1 MSKAKLGELF
11 FKERALK
18 VSVGSRRVPSIAI
31 SERIL
36 RNLITG
42 LILLFLMTL
51 ATALFL
57 QLSASRERS
66 IVTSTKHTA
75 LVLRAA
81 ASDLS
86 ATLGAGFAGGRT
98 IRALVPEDL
107 AEVLPQDTGVRGRLF
122 IAADEKGYIQTSYP
136 EDLGLKGANLS
147 TVFGQDGIL
156 SAAQQLGAP
165 ALAITPANE
174 EVYIGLRSLSP
185 YLGQLVVIHPK
196 ARVLQDWRSDVTQIA
211 TLFVVTLG
219 VLVLLGTA
227 FHWQASRAAE
237 ADQTLAVAT
246 ERMDKALDRGHCGLW
261 DWDIARG
268 RIFWSKSM
276 YDILGLQTKGE
287 FLSYGEVAER
297 LHPDDEP
304 IDQLVDVMLRGGR
317 PAIDQEFRMRHC
329 DGHWVWLRAR
339 AELSEAPG
347 QDSPNLVG
355 IAIDITEQKRLDKL
369 NQEAELRL
377 KDAIEN
383 VSEAFVLWD
392 SDNHLVMCNSKYQQ
406 LHNLPA
412 SVCRPGSSY
421 EDVTRVARE
430 PVIRQ
435 RSAASSDTAL
445 PASIPEG
452 SDGNTF
458 EVQLEDGR
466 WLQINERRTKDGGFV
481 SVGTDISNLKLHEEK
496 LLESERELMN
506 TVRDLQK
513 SRMELEQQSQRL
525 ADLAEKYSR
534 EKTRAEA
541 ANRSKSE
548 FLANMSHELR
558 TPLNAIIG
566 FSEVIEQQ
574 LFGKVE
580 IPKYLDYAHDIHSS
594 GQYLLD
600 VINDILDMSKIEAG
614 RITLE
619 VEKCSVPAVIE
630 EALRIVSGRAQEGG
644 VTLRKDLPDSLH
656 AMADVRSLKQV
667 LINVIANGVKF
678 TPDSGSLTIS
688 ARRVK
693 KMAEIVIADTGIGI
707 PPDQISKLGR
717 PFEQVEN
724 QLTKTRSGSGLGLA
738 ISNSLIRLND
748 GSLHI
753 DSENGKGT
761 TVTITLPI
769 AQKGKQPK
777 RIVESDAV
785 IEPIATGT
793 QG

>member
-1 MSKAKLGELF
+1 VSKAKLGELF

-18 VSVGSRRVPSIAI
+18 VSVGSARVPAIAI

-42 LILLFLMTL
+42 LIALFLVTL
-51 ATALFL
+51 ATAFYL
-57 QLSASRERS
+57 QLSSSRDRS
-66 IVTSTKHTA
+66 IEASNKHTQ

-86 ATLGAGFAGGRT
+86 ATLGGNFSARK
-98 IRALVPEDL
+98 LVPEDL
-107 AEVLPQDTGVRGRLF
+107 SEVLPEHTGVRGRLF
-122 IAADEKGYIQTSYP
+122 IIADENGYVQTSFP
-136 EDLGLKGANLS
+136 FDQGLAGTNIS
-147 TVFGQDGIL
+147 NVFGQDGIL
-156 SAAQQLGAP
+156 AAVQKIGTPIQ
-165 ALAITPANE
+165 AITPAE
-174 EVYIGLRSLSP
+174 EQIYIAIRSLTP
-185 YLGQLVVIHPK
+185 YSGQIIAIHPK
-196 ARVLQDWRSDVTQIA
+196 SSVLLDWRADVAQIA

-227 FHWQASRAAE
+227 FHWQAARAAE
-237 ADQTLAVAT
+237 ADQTLAIAT

-276 YDILGLQTKGE
+276 YDILGLKTKGE

-297 LHPDDEP
+297 LHPDDDP

-317 PAIDQEFRMRHC
+317 PAIDQEFRMKHF

-339 AELSEAPG
+339 AELAEAPG
-347 QDSPNLVG
+347 QDAPNLVG
-355 IAIDITEQKRLDKL
+355 IAIDITEQKQLDKL

-392 SDNHLVMCNSKYQQ
+392 SDNRLVMCNSKYQQ

-412 SVCRPGSSY
+412 SVCAPGSSY
-421 EDVTRVARE
+421 EDVTRIARE
-430 PVIRQ
+430 PVVRQ
-435 RSAASSDTAL
+435 RSAISNETTL
-445 PASIPEG
+445 PQSLPEG

-566 FSEVIEQQ
+566 FSEVIEQE
-574 LFGKVE
+574 LFGKVAV
-580 IPKYLDYAHDIHSS
+580 PKYLDYAHDIHSS

-619 VEKCSVPAVIE
+619 IEKCSVPAVIE

-644 VTLRKDLPDSLH
+644 VRLRKDLPDSLH
-656 AMADVRSLKQV
+656 ALADVRSLKQV

-678 TPDSGSLTIS
+678 TPQKGSLTIS
-688 ARRVK
+688 ARRVG

-707 PPDQISKLGR
+707 PPDQIAKLGR

-748 GSLHI
+748 GALHI
-753 DSENGKGT
+753 ASDEGKGT

-769 AQKGKQPK
+769 AQKGKQEK
-777 RIVESDAV
+777 RVIESDAV
-785 IEPIATGT
+785 IEPISTSA
-793 QG
+793 QA

>member
-18 VSVGSRRVPSIAI
+18 VSVGSKRVPSIAI

-66 IVTSTKHTA
+66 IGASTKHTA

-98 IRALVPEDL
+98 VRALIPEDL

-122 IAADEKGYIQTSYP
+122 IVADEKGYIQTSYP

-156 SAAQQLGAP
+156 GAAQQLGAP

-196 ARVLQDWRSDVTQIA
+196 AQVLQDWRSDVTQIA

-304 IDQLVDVMLRGGR
+304 IDQLVDVMLQGGR
-317 PAIDQEFRMRHC
+317 PAIDQEFRMKHC

-392 SDNHLVMCNSKYQQ
+392 SDNRLVMCNSKYQQ

-435 RSAASSDTAL
+435 RSAASSDTTL

-458 EVQLEDGR
+458 EVQLEDER

-574 LFGKVE
+574 LFGKVD

-619 VEKCSVPAVIE
+619 IEKCSVPAVIE
-630 EALRIVSGRAQEGG
+630 EALRIVSGRAQDGG

-753 DSENGKGT
+753 ASEKGKGT

>member
-1 MSKAKLGELF
+1 M
-11 FKERALK
+11 
-18 VSVGSRRVPSIAI
+18 
-31 SERIL
+31 
-36 RNLITG
+36 
-42 LILLFLMTL
+42 
-51 ATALFL
+51 
-57 QLSASRERS
+57 
-66 IVTSTKHTA
+66 
-75 LVLRAA
+75 
-81 ASDLS
+81 
-86 ATLGAGFAGGRT
+86 
-98 IRALVPEDL
+98 
-107 AEVLPQDTGVRGRLF
+107 
-122 IAADEKGYIQTSYP
+122 
-136 EDLGLKGANLS
+136 
-147 TVFGQDGIL
+147 
-156 SAAQQLGAP
+156 
-165 ALAITPANE
+165 
-174 EVYIGLRSLSP
+174 
-185 YLGQLVVIHPK
+185 
-196 ARVLQDWRSDVTQIA
+196 
-211 TLFVVTLG
+211 
-219 VLVLLGTA
+219 
-227 FHWQASRAAE
+227 
-237 ADQTLAVAT
+237 
-246 ERMDKALDRGHCGLW
+246 
-261 DWDIARG
+261 
-268 RIFWSKSM
+268 
-276 YDILGLQTKGE
+276 
-287 FLSYGEVAER
+287 
-297 LHPDDEP
+297 
-304 IDQLVDVMLRGGR
+304 
-317 PAIDQEFRMRHC
+317 
-329 DGHWVWLRAR
+329 
-339 AELSEAPG
+339 
-347 QDSPNLVG
+347 
-355 IAIDITEQKRLDKL
+355 
-369 NQEAELRL
+369 
-377 KDAIEN
+377 
-383 VSEAFVLWD
+383 
-392 SDNHLVMCNSKYQQ
+392 
-406 LHNLPA
+406 HNLPA

-435 RSAASSDTAL
+435 RSAASSDTTL
-445 PASIPEG
+445 PASIPDG
-452 SDGNTF
+452 GDGNTF

-481 SVGTDISNLKLHEEK
+481 SVGTDISNLKMHEEK

-630 EALRIVSGRAQEGG
+630 EALRIVSGRAQDGG

-707 PPDQISKLGR
+707 APDQISKLGR

-753 DSENGKGT
+753 ASEEGKGT

-769 AQKGKQPK
+769 AQKGKQAK

>member
-18 VSVGSRRVPSIAI
+18 VSVGSKRVPSIAI

-66 IVTSTKHTA
+66 IVASTKHTA

-98 IRALVPEDL
+98 VRALIPEDL
-107 AEVLPQDTGVRGRLF
+107 AEVLPEDTGTRGRLF
-122 IAADEKGYIQTSYP
+122 ILADEKGYVQTSYP
-136 EDLGLKGANLS
+136 EDLGLKDANLS
-147 TVFGQDGIL
+147 TVFGQEGIL
-156 SAAQQLGAP
+156 TAGQKLGEP
-165 ALAITPANE
+165 VLAITPANE

-185 YLGQLVVIHPK
+185 YLGQIVVIHPK
-196 ARVLQDWRSDVTQIA
+196 AQVLQDWRSDVTQIA

-276 YDILGLQTKGE
+276 YDILGLDTKGE

-304 IDQLVDVMLRGGR
+304 LDQLVDVMLRGGR
-317 PAIDQEFRMRHC
+317 PAIDHEFRMKHC

-392 SDNHLVMCNSKYQQ
+392 SDNRLVMCNSKYQQ

-412 SVCRPGSSY
+412 SVCMPGSSY
-421 EDVTRVARE
+421 EDVTRIARE
-430 PVIRQ
+430 PLIRQ
-435 RSAASSDTAL
+435 RSANAADAAL
-445 PASIPEG
+445 PTSIPEG

-481 SVGTDISNLKLHEEK
+481 SVGTDISNLKMHEEK

-534 EKTRAEA
+534 EKTRAET

-574 LFGKVE
+574 LFGKVD

-678 TPDSGSLTIS
+678 TPQNGSLTIS

-707 PPDQISKLGR
+707 PPDKISKLGR

-738 ISNSLIRLND
+738 ISNSLIRLNE

-753 DSENGKGT
+753 ASEEGKGT
-761 TVTITLPI
+761 TVTITLLI

-777 RIVESDAV
+777 RIIESDAV
-785 IEPIATGT
+785 IEPIGT
-793 QG
+793 DTKI

>member
-18 VSVGSRRVPSIAI
+18 VSVGSARVPAIAI

-42 LILLFLMTL
+42 LILLFLVTL
-51 ATALFL
+51 ATALYL
-57 QLSASRERS
+57 QLSSSRDRS
-66 IVTSTKHTA
+66 IVASNNNTQLA
-75 LVLRAA
+75 LRAA

-86 ATLGAGFAGGRT
+86 ATLGGSFASRK
-98 IRALVPEDL
+98 LVPEDL
-107 AEVLPQDTGVRGRLF
+107 SEVLPETAGVRGRLF
-122 IAADEKGYIQTSYP
+122 IIADEKGYVQTSHPYDP
-136 EDLGLKGANLS
+136 GLEGTNIS
-147 TVFGQDGIL
+147 TVFGQDGVL
-156 SAAQQLGAP
+156 SAAQEIGLP
-165 ALAITPANE
+165 VLAMTPANQQ
-174 EVYIGLRSLSP
+174 VYIALRSLTP
-185 YLGQLVVIHPK
+185 YTGQILAIHPK
-196 ARVLQDWRSDVTQIA
+196 AELLKDWRADVTQIA

-237 ADQTLAVAT
+237 ADQTLAIAT

-268 RIFWSKSM
+268 RIFWSRSM
-276 YDILGLQTKGE
+276 YDILGLNTKGE

-297 LHPDDEP
+297 LHPDDVP
-304 IDQLVDVMLRGGR
+304 IDQLVDIMLSGGR
-317 PAIDQEFRMRHC
+317 PAIDQEFRMKHS

-339 AELSEAPG
+339 AELSESPG

-392 SDNHLVMCNSKYQQ
+392 SDNRLVMCNSKYQQ

-430 PVIRQ
+430 PVVRQ
-435 RSAASSDTAL
+435 RSAISTEVTL
-445 PASIPEG
+445 PRSIPEG
-452 SDGNTF
+452 GDGNTF

-481 SVGTDISNLKLHEEK
+481 SVGTDISNLKMHEEK
-496 LLESERELMN
+496 LLESERELMD

-566 FSEVIEQQ
+566 FSEVIEQE
-574 LFGKVE
+574 LFGKVDV
-580 IPKYLDYAHDIHSS
+580 PKYLDYAHDIHSS

-619 VEKCSVPAVIE
+619 IEKCSVPAVIE

-644 VTLRKDLPDSLH
+644 VKLRKDLPNSLH
-656 AMADVRSLKQV
+656 ALADVRSLKQV
-667 LINVIANGVKF
+667 LINIIANGVKF
-678 TPDSGSLTIS
+678 TPRNGSLTIS
-688 ARRVK
+688 ARRAG
-693 KMAEIVIADTGIGI
+693 KMAEIVISDTGIGI

-753 DSENGKGT
+753 ASEEGTGT

-769 AQKGKQPK
+769 AQKGKQEK
-777 RIVESDAV
+777 RVIDSEAV
-785 IEPIATGT
+785 IEPIATGV
-793 QG
+793 QA

>member
-1 MSKAKLGELF
+1 
-11 FKERALK
+11 
-18 VSVGSRRVPSIAI
+18 
-31 SERIL
+31 
-36 RNLITG
+36 
-42 LILLFLMTL
+42 
-51 ATALFL
+51 
-57 QLSASRERS
+57 
-66 IVTSTKHTA
+66 
-75 LVLRAA
+75 
-81 ASDLS
+81 
-86 ATLGAGFAGGRT
+86 
-98 IRALVPEDL
+98 
-107 AEVLPQDTGVRGRLF
+107 
-122 IAADEKGYIQTSYP
+122 
-136 EDLGLKGANLS
+136 
-147 TVFGQDGIL
+147 
-156 SAAQQLGAP
+156 
-165 ALAITPANE
+165 
-174 EVYIGLRSLSP
+174 
-185 YLGQLVVIHPK
+185 
-196 ARVLQDWRSDVTQIA
+196 
-211 TLFVVTLG
+211 
-219 VLVLLGTA
+219 
-227 FHWQASRAAE
+227 
-237 ADQTLAVAT
+237 
-246 ERMDKALDRGHCGLW
+246 
-261 DWDIARG
+261 
-268 RIFWSKSM
+268 
-276 YDILGLQTKGE
+276 
-287 FLSYGEVAER
+287 
-297 LHPDDEP
+297 
-304 IDQLVDVMLRGGR
+304 
-317 PAIDQEFRMRHC
+317 
-329 DGHWVWLRAR
+329 
-339 AELSEAPG
+339 
-347 QDSPNLVG
+347 
-355 IAIDITEQKRLDKL
+355 
-369 NQEAELRL
+369 
-377 KDAIEN
+377 
-383 VSEAFVLWD
+383 
-392 SDNHLVMCNSKYQQ
+392 
-406 LHNLPA
+406 
-412 SVCRPGSSY
+412 
-421 EDVTRVARE
+421 
-430 PVIRQ
+430 
-435 RSAASSDTAL
+435 
-445 PASIPEG
+445 
-452 SDGNTF
+452 
-458 EVQLEDGR
+458 
-466 WLQINERRTKDGGFV
+466 
-481 SVGTDISNLKLHEEK
+481 
-496 LLESERELMN
+496 MN

-630 EALRIVSGRAQEGG
+630 EALRIVSGRAQDGG

-753 DSENGKGT
+753 ASDEGQGT

-769 AQKGKQPK
+769 AQRGKQTK